1 MFTDVERDQR
11 HKNIM
16 MKKIKKKEKERRHS
30 NELENMA
37 RMIKLRRHVYTSFLT
52 LYYNILNLAIKSSN

>member
-16 MKKIKKKEKERRHS
+16 MKKIKKKKKKNNADIVMS
-30 NELENMA
+30 WKIWLE
-37 RMIKLRRHVYTSFLT
+37 
-52 LYYNILNLAIKSSN
+52 

>member
-16 MKKIKKKEKERRHS
+16 MKKIKKKKKNADIVMS
-30 NELENMA
+30 WKIWLE
-37 RMIKLRRHVYTSFLT
+37 
-52 LYYNILNLAIKSSN
+52 